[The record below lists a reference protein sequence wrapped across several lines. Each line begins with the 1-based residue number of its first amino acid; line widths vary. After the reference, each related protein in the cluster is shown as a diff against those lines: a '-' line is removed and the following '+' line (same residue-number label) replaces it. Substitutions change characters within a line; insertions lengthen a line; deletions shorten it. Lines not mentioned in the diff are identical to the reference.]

1 MAPELEAPPPDERD
15 GEGPWGADN
24 PDDLERVIHELEQPE
39 PQAQLM
45 QRLLRSH
52 QGPLPSPESFASYE
66 QTLPGAG
73 DRILRLAEDEA
84 QHRRSEEQAD
94 GVHFRRLADYEVQ
107 QVAKRQNWGLI
118 FGNYIPNYTV
128 PPGRPASLSSR
139 QLRAWRV
146 S

>member
-52 QGPLPSPESFASYE
+52 QGPVALALNPFGNTIAAAAIITTTVASVTGIYVLGSRWQRQDQALPPTDHGRAH
-66 QTLPGAG
+66 
-73 DRILRLAEDEA
+73 RLAR
-84 QHRRSEEQAD
+84 HGTRPRWP
-94 GVHFRRLADYEVQ
+94 Y
-107 QVAKRQNWGLI
+107 RQ
-118 FGNYIPNYTV
+118 
-128 PPGRPASLSSR
+128 R
-139 QLRAWRV
+139 QISNRDTT
-146 S
+146 